1 VAGSRGHRPT
11 LEEVAARAGVS
22 RGTASRVVNR
32 QAGVSPHAE
41 QVVRKAVT
49 ELGYVPNR
57 AAQALVA
64 RRSDAMGVVFA
75 YTREGLLGHDVFA
88 RVVTGVHRVADAADV
103 QMVLL
108 VWETDDDRPG
118 IERFLTGG
126 HVDGVVLVGLPT
138 DDPLPGVLRAIGVE
152 VVVGGRPSGEPVPGV
167 AHIDVDN
174 HGGALAAVGHLTGQ
188 GRRVVATVMGPQ
200 NTAAA
205 ADRAAGWRDGLAAA
219 GLEHGDD
226 LAEESDFTRDGGHR
240 AMQALLRR
248 RPDLDAVFVAG
259 DSMAAGALAA
269 LRDAGRAVPGD
280 VAVVGFDGS
289 AEATRTHPPLSTVT
303 QPLEQLGER
312 LASALMS
319 LLAQRRVSAPTLP
332 TELIV
337 RESSA
342 PSPGPGPS
350 APRRTVG
357 ARG

>member
-1 VAGSRGHRPT
+1 
-11 LEEVAARAGVS
+11 
-22 RGTASRVVNR
+22 VVNR
-32 QAGVSPHAE
+32 QAGVSPHTDA
-41 QVVRKAVT
+41 VVRKAVA

-88 RVVTGVHRVADAADV
+88 RVVQGVHRVADAADV

-108 VWETDDDRPG
+108 VWETDEDRAG
-118 IERFLTGG
+118 VERFLTGG

-138 DDPLPGVLRAIGVE
+138 DDRLPAVLRAMGVE
-152 VVVGGRPSGEPVPGV
+152 VVVGGRPSGEPAPGV

-174 HGGALAAVGHLTGQ
+174 HGGAMAAVEHLVAQ
-188 GRRVVATVMGPQ
+188 GRGVVATVMGPQ

-205 ADRAAGWRDGLAAA
+205 YDRAAGWRAALRGA
-219 GLEHGDD
+219 GLDCGAD
-226 LAEESDFTRDGGHR
+226 LAEEADFTRDGGRR
-240 AMQALLRR
+240 AMAALLGR

-259 DSMAAGALAA
+259 DSMAAGALLA
-269 LRDAGRAVPGD
+269 LRDAGRSVPGD

-289 AEATRTHPPLSTVT
+289 AEATRTDPPLSTVT
-303 QPLEQLGER
+303 QPLERLGER
-312 LASALMS
+312 LASALMA
-319 LLAQRRVSAPTLP
+319 LLARRRVDATVLP
-332 TELIV
+332 TELTV

-342 PSPGPGPS
+342 PEPSP
-350 APRRTVG
+350 VG

>member
-1 VAGSRGHRPT
+1 VARPRHRPT

-22 RGTASRVVNR
+22 RGTVSRVVNG
-32 QAGVSPHAE
+32 QPGVSPHAE
-41 QVVRKAVT
+41 VVVRRAVA

-88 RVVTGVHRVADAADV
+88 RVVQGVHRVADAADV

-108 VWETDDDRPG
+108 VWETDQDRPG

-174 HGGALAAVGHLTGQ
+174 HGGAVAAVEHLVGQ
-188 GRRVVATVMGPQ
+188 GRRTVATVMGPQ

-205 ADRAAGWRDGLAAA
+205 YDRATGWRAALLAA
-219 GLEHGDD
+219 GLECDDD
-226 LAEESDFTRDGGHR
+226 LAEEADFTRDGGGR
-240 AMQALLRR
+240 AMRALLRR

-259 DSMAAGALAA
+259 DSMAAGALRV
-269 LRDAGRAVPGD
+269 LREAGRRVPED

-289 AEATRTHPPLSTVT
+289 LEATRTDPPLSTVT

-319 LLAQRRVSAPTLP
+319 LLAQRRVDASTLP

-337 RESSA
+337 RASSD
-342 PSPGPGPS
+342 PS
-350 APRRTVG
+350 AVPAGPLSPAG
-357 ARG
+357 AR